1 MSNDINAHMRSII
14 SLEPLGTANMDHSGN
29 ANANAIV
36 MPNTTTIAATA
47 GTITKTV
54 LGIGGG
60 HGGHGG

>member
-1 MSNDINAHMRSII
+1 
-14 SLEPLGTANMDHSGN
+14 MDHSGN
-29 ANANAIV
+29 GNANAIV
-36 MPNTTTIAATA
+36 TPNTTTIAATA